1 MLTILRKRLGSP
13 ARLWAKPVHVSGA
26 GPGKAGWR
34 MGIWRERS
42 GGIWR
47 ERSGGRGS
55 VNEQKVG
62 NQY

>member
-1 MLTILRKRLGSP
+1 MFIIFRKRFGFS
-13 ARLWAKPVHVSGA
+13 ARFWVKFVYVFGV
-26 GPGKAGWR
+26 GFGKVGWR

-55 VNEQKVG
+55 VNE
-62 NQY
+62 